1 MAVAVR
7 ARVAAGVVEV
17 AGWVMVAMAMVVA
30 WEARAVR
37 RGWVARMVVDPVE
50 AARRAVMGWRVVV
63 GWEEAEAAVGR
74 AAVDAVAVMAEVVRA
89 AAVAVMAAAMVVE
102 TVAGVRVAVEGVT
115 VRAERAAEVDWARG
129 TGKGRWEAAVMVRAI

>member
-63 GWEEAEAAVGR
+63 GWEEAEAAVGWGGGR
-74 AAVDAVAVMAEVVRA
+74 GGGGCGGGGGGG
-89 AAVAVMAAAMVVE
+89 
-102 TVAGVRVAVEGVT
+102 AGWG
-115 VRAERAAEVDWARG
+115 G
-129 TGKGRWEAAVMVRAI
+129 